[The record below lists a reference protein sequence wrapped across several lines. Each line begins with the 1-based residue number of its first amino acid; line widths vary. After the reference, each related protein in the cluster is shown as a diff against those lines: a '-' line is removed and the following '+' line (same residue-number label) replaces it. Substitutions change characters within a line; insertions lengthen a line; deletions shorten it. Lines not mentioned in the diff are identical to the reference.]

1 MGDAVAEAVLAQWA
15 ALPKTGKPQ
24 QHEHTVLAGIAL
36 ELPTGGF
43 ISSSVT
49 GQVQQQSAQQRE
61 QQQLAQQQQRCG
73 QLAVVAIGTGTK
85 CLGGSKRLPG
95 GAAVN
100 DCHAEALCRRS
111 LLRWLYGEMQQ
122 ATERCAAAVAGGAAP
137 AEAAA
142 AAGTAVLRLIPP
154 AEGGSAAEGQP
165 AGSDADRGNEAGT
178 AGAAGSQQSP
188 AAHLFGGWRF
198 SLQPGVRLH
207 MYISQPPCGD
217 ASILHAEGAEGA
229 ACQHG
234 SAAGV
239 AATAGAPPA
248 AAGEQRG
255 AGGTAAAAGVKGM
268 AESFGRTGAKPLL
281 KRQRLQP
288 AGEEQPA
295 GPLNSGSGEAG
306 QPAQQAQEQQQQ
318 QAQQP
323 ALQQAA
329 AQEQWRLPQQHEVES
344 YSAAQETGVVRRKP
358 GRGDATLSMSCS
370 DKLARWLLLGLQ
382 VGAEGMLS
390 YLWME
395 QWMRSSLAGS

>member
-1 MGDAVAEAVLAQWA
+1 MGDAVAKAVLAQWA

-24 QHEHTVLAGIAL
+24 PHEHTVLAGIAL
-36 ELPTGGF
+36 ELPTSGGG
-43 ISSSVT
+43 ISSSGCT
-49 GQVQQQSAQQRE
+49 SSGTPAGAGTSRE
-61 QQQLAQQQQRCG
+61 TCQAQQQQPHG

-100 DCHAEALCRRS
+100 DCHAEALCRRA

-122 ATERCAAAVAGGAAP
+122 AAERCAADVAGGAAP

-142 AAGTAVLRLIPP
+142 AAAAGTAVLRLIVP
-154 AEGGSAAEGQP
+154 AEGGSAAEGQS
-165 AGSDADRGNEAGT
+165 AGSDADRGSAART
-178 AGAAGSQQSP
+178 AGAAGNGQSP

-217 ASILHAEGAEGA
+217 ASILRAEGAEGA

-234 SAAGV
+234 SATDAAAAAGV
-239 AATAGAPPA
+239 PPA

-255 AGGTAAAAGVKGM
+255 AGGTAAAAGGKGM

-295 GPLNSGSGEAG
+295 GPLHSGSSEAG
-306 QPAQQAQEQQQQ
+306 QPTQQAQQQQ
-318 QAQQP
+318 QQTQQP

-329 AQEQWRLPQQHEVES
+329 TQEQWRLPQQHEVES

-382 VGAEGMLS
+382 VGAEGMD
-390 YLWME
+390 
-395 QWMRSSLAGS
+395 